1 MGDVIYLNDYKK
13 KHDIPLTNS
22 PYYALNAAED
32 QVYEAY
38 MRAVELM
45 ENERLAPYAVL
56 VGYQNVKTGKVK
68 LLKEPRMYSS
78 RAAFEDMAGIKD
90 HYVVALTRKAK

>member
-1 MGDVIYLNDYKK
+1 MGDVIYLNYYKK

-22 PYYALNAAED
+22 PYYVLNATED
-32 QVYEAY
+32 QVYAAY

-56 VGYQNVKTGKVK
+56 VGYQNVKTGKIK
-68 LLKEPRMYSS
+68 LLKEPRMFSS
-78 RAAFEDMAGIKD
+78 RSAFEDMAGIKG
-90 HYVVALTRKAK
+90 HYVVAIARKAE